1 MDEMFTDT
9 EILLAAD
16 RFIAEKTPN
25 GLAICL
31 SDDFMK
37 PGVDLSTIREVLRIV
52 RFSLEKGHKV
62 FINEVNNGYE
72 RIQQRA
78 ST

>member
-16 RFIAEKTPN
+16 RFIVAKTED
-25 GLAICL
+25 GLEICL

-37 PGVDLSTIREVLRIV
+37 PEVHLSTILTVRNIV

-62 FINEVNNGYE
+62 FINEVNNGHQG
-72 RIQQRA
+72 IQPRA